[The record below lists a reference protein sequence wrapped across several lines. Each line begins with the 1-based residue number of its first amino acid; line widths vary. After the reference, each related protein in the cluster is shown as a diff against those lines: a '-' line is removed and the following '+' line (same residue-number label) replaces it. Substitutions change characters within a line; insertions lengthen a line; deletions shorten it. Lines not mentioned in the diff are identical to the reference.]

1 MRWLRRGTLALVVLA
16 VGVLAFLTQRLLY
29 TQQGLE
35 FALAQLERVQNT
47 RIEVRGARGVI
58 AGALSFDR
66 VVVDHAAVRVEA
78 DDVSGTP
85 AFFGL
90 LAGRLALA
98 DASIG
103 RVEVLIKD
111 RGPQPET
118 EIHFLPAW
126 LSIVAPDVVVR
137 RAGVTLKTG
146 QRLHAETVRGD
157 LRMTRWRIDVD
168 PAVVEDPAGRVTGN
182 VYLRGTLPLGLRGEV
197 SGRWRLPDERTYR
210 FSARVKGKLD
220 RLGIDASLTEP
231 ARLAFSGT
239 GLDLNHEARAVGTLR
254 AIEFDGSP
262 WIPPG
267 RLPLVSGSLSV
278 DARLDAIGVSGTL
291 TSPMFG
297 PEQVRVRGSGRY
309 AQTVLDV
316 VALQAW
322 MPRSGLAVST
332 AGTVRFAEHA
342 PVLDLKGNW
351 TKFRWP
357 LTGDA
362 FVESASGKYNLAGAL
377 PYAFELTAQAVGP
390 QIPAASFTAA
400 GSIDRQQLLLG
411 RFDGTTLDGRL
422 SGSGRLSWDGD
433 KPWRAQLNGRSLDLA
448 KLRPD
453 LSGRVDVVGEIE
465 GRGFEATA
473 PWTARL
479 SKLSGSLYGRPLTG
493 NGEVAY
499 HDGTFE
505 LKRVQVANAGS
516 RVDIDGRW
524 GPNVDLRWSANLKTL
539 ALIDPSL
546 QGELVSAGS
555 ARGTR
560 ARPDIKAEASVRNL
574 RYGDLHAGSIEADL
588 DIDLGDQRDSRV
600 DVHASSVLA
609 GGLQFEAIRLLANG
623 RVTDHDLK
631 LTATSQGDPQRKLA
645 GFKAIIAATGSAD
658 MPTRTWAGT
667 LNEAAFVFPDG
678 GAKLAQSVAIEAGP
692 ALLRSAPACLVA
704 DDARLCV
711 EGEWQRAAG
720 SWRVLYSAQ
729 DWPLRRLL
737 TTLLGR
743 RDFDGKLQLSGW
755 AEQQPGKDWI
765 GGAAVL
771 VDKPTFD
778 IRRNKSRV
786 ERVEIGGG
794 RLDLFAGDDEFRA
807 VLDMDMAAST
817 QLRGQATAARTPGRP
832 LADSPLTGEVRAE
845 SSVLTALPLLV
856 PEIDRSEGSLDGTVN
871 VGGTLGDPRFDGD
884 FHLRDGRLDLYR
896 TNLSLTGASLDG
908 RFVGDSLEFDGRA
921 TTRNGPMTLTG
932 RFSWPDGVMTGSMRL
947 KGDNLLVAD
956 TPEYRIQASPDLV
969 IAAESGIYVVTG
981 EVLIPKA
988 RISPKDLSTSVT
1000 TSDDERIVGEE
1011 VEDTGPTT
1019 LQRVRSSIVMRLGD
1033 DVRVDSYGL
1042 KASLGG
1048 EVLVTTEPGDVARGN
1063 GSINVIEGEY
1073 KAFGVYVKIT
1083 RGVLSYRNTPLNQ
1096 PTLDLVA
1103 EREIKDADI
1112 RVAINVRGPLDNP
1125 FVTLSST
1132 PAMPNAEALS
1142 YLLTGRSL
1150 NTLQSSEVT
1159 SINRAAESLAISGG
1173 GLLLGGLGT
1182 RLGLDEVSVEST
1194 GNDDTQVVL
1203 GKALSPKLFVSYGIS
1218 IAEAINTV
1226 KLRYS
1231 LNPRWSLKAEA
1242 GLEQSADVE
1251 YRIER

>member
-1 MRWLRRGTLALVVLA
+1 
-16 VGVLAFLTQRLLY
+16 
-29 TQQGLE
+29 
-35 FALAQLERVQNT
+35 
-47 RIEVRGARGVI
+47 
-58 AGALSFDR
+58 
-66 VVVDHAAVRVEA
+66 
-78 DDVSGTP
+78 
-85 AFFGL
+85 
-90 LAGRLALA
+90 
-98 DASIG
+98 
-103 RVEVLIKD
+103 
-111 RGPQPET
+111 
-118 EIHFLPAW
+118 
-126 LSIVAPDVVVR
+126 
-137 RAGVTLKTG
+137 
-146 QRLHAETVRGD
+146 
-157 LRMTRWRIDVD
+157 MTRWRIDVD
-168 PAVVEDPAGRVTGN
+168 PVVVEDPAGRVTGN

-197 SGRWRLPDERTYR
+197 SGRWRLPDQRNYR

-254 AIEFDGSP
+254 AVEFDGSP

-297 PEQVRVRGSGRY
+297 PEQLRVRGSGKY
-309 AQTVLDV
+309 ADSVLDV
-316 VALQAW
+316 VSLKAW

-342 PVLDLKGNW
+342 PVLDLEGEW
-351 TKFRWP
+351 TRFRWP
-357 LTGDA
+357 LAGDA
-362 FVESASGKYNLAGAL
+362 FVESASGKYSLGGAL

-390 QIPAASFTAA
+390 QIPAASFNAA

-433 KPWRAQLNGRSLDLA
+433 RPWRAQLNGRSLDLA

-453 LSGRVDVVGEIE
+453 LSGRVDVIGEIE

-473 PWTARL
+473 PWTARVT
-479 SKLSGSLYGRPLTG
+479 KLSGSLYGRPLTG
-493 NGEVAY
+493 SGEIAY
-499 HDGTFE
+499 RNGTFE
-505 LKRVQVANAGS
+505 LKRIQVANAGS
-516 RVDIDGRW
+516 RVDIDGLW
-524 GPNVDLRWSANLKTL
+524 GPTVDLRWSANLKSL

-546 QGELVSAGS
+546 HGELVSAGS
-555 ARGTR
+555 ARGTQ

-574 RYGDLHAGSIEADL
+574 RYGSVTAGSIDADL
-588 DIDLGDQRDSRV
+588 DIDLGDQRNSRV
-600 DVHASSVLA
+600 DVRASGVLA
-609 GGLQFEAIRLLANG
+609 GGLQFEAMRLQANG
-623 RVTDHDLK
+623 RVADHDLK

-645 GFKAIIAATGSAD
+645 GFKATIAASGLADISARAW
-658 MPTRTWAGT
+658 TGT
-667 LNEAAFVFPDG
+667 LDEATFAFPDG
-678 GAKLAQSVAIEAGP
+678 GASLAQP
-692 ALLRSAPACLVA
+692 AAVEIGRALIKSAPACLVA
-704 DDARLCV
+704 DDARLCF
-711 EGEWQRAAG
+711 EGEWQRSPG

-755 AEQQPGKDWI
+755 AEQQPGRDWV

-771 VDKPTFD
+771 IDKPTFD
-778 IRRNKSRV
+778 VRRNKSRS

-794 RLDLFAGDDEFRA
+794 RLDLFADEDEFRA

-817 QLRGQATAARTPGRP
+817 QLRGQAKAARTRGQP
-832 LADSPLTGEVRAE
+832 LAESPLTGEVRAE
-845 SSVLTALPLLV
+845 SSVLTALPLFV
-856 PEIDRSEGSLDGTVN
+856 PEIDRSEGRLDGTVN
-871 VGGTLGDPRFDGD
+871 VGGTLGNPRFDGD

-896 TNLSLTGASLDG
+896 TNLSLTAATLDG
-908 RFVGDSLEFDGRA
+908 RFVGDSLEFDGHA
-921 TTRNGPMTLTG
+921 TTRNGPVTLKG
-932 RFSWPDGVMTGSMRL
+932 RFTWPDGVMTGSMRL

-1000 TSDDERIVGEE
+1000 TSDDERIVGEQ

-1063 GSINVIEGEY
+1063 GAINVIEGEY

-1083 RGVLSYRNTPLNQ
+1083 KGVLSYRNAPLNQ

-1103 EREIKDADI
+1103 EREIKDSDI
-1112 RVAINVRGPLDNP
+1112 RVAVNVRGPLDNP
-1125 FVTLSST
+1125 FVTLTST
-1132 PAMPNAEALS
+1132 PAMPNNEALS
-1142 YLLTGRSL
+1142 YLLTGRSI

-1159 SINRAAESLAISGG
+1159 SVNRAAESLAISGG
-1173 GLLLGGLGT
+1173 GLLLGGLGS

-1242 GLEQSADVE
+1242 GLEQSADIE